1 MSGAFLG
8 AALEDVRT
16 AVVVIDTDGR
26 ILSTNSAAHTMLG
39 HRSEEFRGQDLHDLL
54 HRNSHGHPVPR
65 VRCRLRRALLA
76 GVTQHGEAEW
86 FARKDGT
93 LVQLS
98 WLSTPWSSGSGES
111 GAWVV
116 LYEAGTDAADGLDDV
131 RPAPLTELDR
141 LALLAETTT
150 QLTSTLN
157 VDDALRR
164 LASLTVPR
172 LADWAVIDLLTDQD
186 EVRRA
191 LVMEHKEGVLIE
203 REDLQGPMPPVLED
217 SPMPLSRAL
226 RGAASSLAGPATYQG
241 PPDSGIAV
249 EQARLFTE
257 TGMHSAIIAPIRGL
271 RNVLGALTLGRA
283 ERPDAFTSTDLPL
296 LEDITRRAGLALDNA
311 RLYERQRK
319 VAETMQR
326 HLLPQLPQVPGIQMT
341 ARYVPAP
348 HASYVGGDWYDAFAL
363 TEGTHALVIGDVV
376 GHDLTAAAGMAQV
389 RNMLRAFAWSRP
401 RDAPSAVAA
410 QLDEA
415 LKNIAEVP
423 MATMIL
429 STLAVGDDGLW
440 RLRWTNAGHPP
451 PLLVG
456 HDGQAR
462 YLTEGHGILLG
473 AGLNTPRPDAVTVL
487 PPRSTVMFYTDGL
500 VESPHHCIDDGLDRL
515 RRHAAALAHRPL
527 ESFCDLLLEQIRP
540 SDNDDDVAVLALRTP
555 AAGPTDQAPVNLQV
569 GARDEELP
577 GVGAAVPLGLGGS
590 AMDRRPHGVSWL
602 SRTSGR
608 YR

>member
-1 MSGAFLG
+1 MDVTGQEVGHTRGASSTAAAGAFPG
-8 AALEDVRT
+8 MAVEDMRA
-16 AVVVIDTDGR
+16 AVVVTDADGL
-26 ILSTNSAAHTMLG
+26 IVATNSAVRSLLG
-39 HRSEEFRGQDLHDLL
+39 HPSEDFDGQDFHDLL
-54 HRNSHGHPVPR
+54 HRDSHGHAVPR
-65 VRCRLRRALLA
+65 TRCRLRRALLA
-76 GVTQHGEAEW
+76 GTTQHGDAEW
-86 FARKDGT
+86 FARQDGT
-93 LVQLS
+93 LVRLS
-98 WLSTPWSSGSGES
+98 WFSAPWSSSTGKS
-111 GAWVV
+111 GAHVT
-116 LYEAGTDAADGLDDV
+116 LYEADAGIPDGISDD
-131 RPAPLTELDR
+131 RPTHLTELDR

-150 QLTSTLN
+150 QLTSTLD
-157 VDDALRR
+157 VEDALHR
-164 LASLTVPR
+164 LAALTVPR
-172 LADWAVIDLLTDQD
+172 LADWAVIDLLTEQD

-191 LVMEHKEGVLIE
+191 LVVEHKDGVLIE

-226 RGAASSLAGPATYQG
+226 RGAASSLADPATYHG

-257 TGMHSAIIAPIRGL
+257 TGMHSAAIAPIRGL

-283 ERPDAFTSTDLPL
+283 ERLDAFTSTDLPF

-311 RLYERQRK
+311 RLYQRQRK

-326 HLLPQLPQVPGIQMT
+326 HLLPQLPRMPGIQMT

-348 HASYVGGDWYDAFAL
+348 HASYVGGDWYDAFA
-363 TEGTHALVIGDVV
+363 TTQNIHALVIGDVV

-401 RDAPSAVAA
+401 GDAPSAITA

-423 MATMIL
+423 MATMVL

-473 AGLNTPRPDAVTVL
+473 AGVNTPRPDAICVL
-487 PPRSTVMFYTDGL
+487 PQSSTVMFYTDGL
-500 VESPHHCIDDGLDRL
+500 VESPRHGIDEGLERL

-540 SDNDDDVAVLALRTP
+540 DGNDDDVAVLALRTP
-555 AAGPTDQAPVNLQV
+555 AADT
-569 GARDEELP
+569 
-577 GVGAAVPLGLGGS
+577 
-590 AMDRRPHGVSWL
+590 RR
-602 SRTSGR
+602 
-608 YR
+608 